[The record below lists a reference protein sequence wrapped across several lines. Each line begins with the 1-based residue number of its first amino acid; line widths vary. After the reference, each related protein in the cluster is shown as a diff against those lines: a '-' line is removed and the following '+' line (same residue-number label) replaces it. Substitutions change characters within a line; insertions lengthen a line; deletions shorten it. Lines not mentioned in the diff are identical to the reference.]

1 MKSVHEEEENGS
13 ASLCL
18 SSTEQPAQGGGWGV
32 CVCWG
37 GQSRSVR
44 VCLERLSCF
53 RRVIEGRRCYCSGG
67 PEGPGMRGAHPGWP
81 ALEAAVGRKDAIV
94 SLAFPFHFIFS
105 PNSYS

>member
-1 MKSVHEEEENGS
+1 MHLCVCQVQS
-13 ASLCL
+13 SLL
-18 SSTEQPAQGGGWGV
+18 RGGGWGV
-32 CVCWG
+32 CVCVGG

-53 RRVIEGRRCYCSGG
+53 RRAIEGRRCYCSGG
-67 PEGPGMRGAHPGWP
+67 PEGPGMRAVHPGWP
-81 ALEAAVGRKDAIV
+81 ALEAAVGRKDAIF